1 MLVLIFVILLA
12 VYTFSVVKIANMDA
26 IINVSSELAII
37 LFAIAFAMGMILLI
51 AILQSRIKDLE
62 NENFNLHKFF
72 YIVYFFIFSIL
83 SCALRRA
90 MS

>member
-62 NENFNLHKFF
+62 NENFNLHKFLVKHHIYNDDDKF
-72 YIVYFFIFSIL
+72 
-83 SCALRRA
+83 
-90 MS
+90 